1 MKIVNDKPEIS
12 QRVGRG
18 ATLSELK
25 EKIVVNE
32 ETLEEDPN
40 FVYEEDDSEGAN
52 IKEVISELKS
62 EEPKNKSLLNVVKKP
77 PIVKEAIFD
86 ETPKKKKWSEEKKKK
101 EPETNLEMGMTQ
113 EEIDSYKP
121 DVNFKEES
129 DSEGIEP
136 IIPETKDVGGLDVK
150 ESQPQPEPQPVVKKR
165 KPKKPMTEE
174 HKRKVQEGLK
184 KARETRKRNAEL
196 RRQKGIK
203 TKTEL
208 KREKKQLQMKL
219 LEQEH
224 AELQKQKKLLK
235 PEPTPE
241 PQSSSPK
248 PTPEPVKSKPK
259 PIPIEKPVRD
269 YITREDLEQ
278 AQLNTLAT
286 YEMLRKKRKEEK
298 RKQQAIKEYQDN
310 LKETINNINN
320 QPQMGWLKGAKKYG
334 RYL

>member
-1 MKIVNDKPEIS
+1 MNSLLNMKIVNDKPDIS
-12 QRVGRG
+12 D
-18 ATLSELK
+18 LK
-25 EKIVVNE
+25 SKVVVDE
-32 ETLEEDPN
+32 ETQEEDPN
-40 FVYEEDDSEGAN
+40 FVYEEDEPK
-52 IKEVISELKS
+52 IKEVISEVKS
-62 EEPKNKSLLNVVKKP
+62 EEKKPLLNVVKKP

-101 EPETNLEMGMTQ
+101 KQQKTKEPEMTQ
-113 EEIDSYKP
+113 EEIDSYAP
-121 DVNFKEES
+121 EEGFKEES
-129 DSEGIEP
+129 DDEP
-136 IIPETKDVGGLDVK
+136 IIPETKDIGGLDVK
-150 ESQPQPEPQPVVKKR
+150 EPEPEPVVEPVVKKR

-184 KARETRKRNAEL
+184 KAREIKKRNAEL

-208 KREKKQLQMKL
+208 KKEKKELQMKL

-224 AELQKQKKLLK
+224 AELQKQKKQLK
-235 PEPTPE
+235 PEPEPE
-241 PQSSSPK
+241 
-248 PTPEPVKSKPK
+248 PTPEPVKSEPK
-259 PIPIEKPVRD
+259 PIPKQETKRD

-286 YEMLRKKRKEEK
+286 YEMMRKKRKEEK

>member
-1 MKIVNDKPEIS
+1 
-12 QRVGRG
+12 
-18 ATLSELK
+18 
-25 EKIVVNE
+25 
-32 ETLEEDPN
+32 
-40 FVYEEDDSEGAN
+40 
-52 IKEVISELKS
+52 
-62 EEPKNKSLLNVVKKP
+62 
-77 PIVKEAIFD
+77 
-86 ETPKKKKWSEEKKKK
+86 
-101 EPETNLEMGMTQ
+101 MTQ

-121 DVNFKEES
+121 DVDFKEES
-129 DSEGIEP
+129 DDEP
-136 IIPETKDVGGLDVK
+136 IIPETKDVGGLD
-150 ESQPQPEPQPVVKKR
+150 QEPVVEPVVKKR

-224 AELQKQKKLLK
+224 AELEKQKKLLK
-235 PEPTPE
+235 PDSQTNLGAEPE
-241 PQSSSPK
+241 
-248 PTPEPVKSKPK
+248 PEPVKSDSQTNLGAK
-259 PIPIEKPVRD
+259 PIPKQEPKRD

-286 YEMLRKKRKEEK
+286 YEMMRKKRKEEK

-310 LKETINNINN
+310 LKETINNIN
-320 QPQMGWLKGAKKYG
+320 QPNMGWLKGAKKYG

>member
-1 MKIVNDKPEIS
+1 MNSLLNMKIVNDKPAPSEI
-12 QRVGRG
+12 
-18 ATLSELK
+18 SELK
-25 EKIVVNE
+25 SNVVVDE
-32 ETLEEDPN
+32 ETQEEDPN
-40 FVYEEDDSEGAN
+40 FVYEEDEPN

-62 EEPKNKSLLNVVKKP
+62 EEPKKKSLLNVVKKP

-86 ETPKKKKWSEEKKKK
+86 DKPKKKKWSEEKKKKKSK

-113 EEIDSYKP
+113 EEIDSYAP
-121 DVNFKEES
+121 EEGFKEES
-129 DSEGIEP
+129 DDEP
-136 IIPETKDVGGLDVK
+136 IIPETKDVGGLDQ
-150 ESQPQPEPQPVVKKR
+150 EPEPVVEPVVKKR

-208 KREKKQLQMKL
+208 KKEKKQLQMKL

-224 AELQKQKKLLK
+224 AELEKQKKQLK
-235 PEPTPE
+235 PEPEPE
-241 PQSSSPK
+241 
-248 PTPEPVKSKPK
+248 PEPVKSE
-259 PIPIEKPVRD
+259 PIPIEKPKRD

-286 YEMLRKKRKEEK
+286 YEMMRKKRKEEK

-310 LKETINNINN
+310 LKETINNIN
-320 QPQMGWLKGAKKYG
+320 QPNMGWLKGAKKYG

>member
-1 MKIVNDKPEIS
+1 MNSLLNMKIVNDNPEIS

-40 FVYEEDDSEGAN
+40 FVYEEDEPN

-62 EEPKNKSLLNVVKKP
+62 EEKKPLLNVVKKP

-86 ETPKKKKWSEEKKKK
+86 ETPKKKKWSEEKKQKK
-101 EPETNLEMGMTQ
+101 ESKEPDMTQ

-121 DVNFKEES
+121 DVDFKEDS
-129 DSEGIEP
+129 DSEGVEP
-136 IIPETKDVGGLDVK
+136 IIPETKDVGGLDVQ
-150 ESQPQPEPQPVVKKR
+150 EPEPQPVVKKR
-165 KPKKPMTEE
+165 KQKKPMTEE

-208 KREKKQLQMKL
+208 KKEKKQLQMKL

-224 AELQKQKKLLK
+224 AELQKQKKQLK
-235 PEPTPE
+235 PEPTPTPSE
-241 PQSSSPK
+241 PES
-248 PTPEPVKSKPK
+248 EPVK
-259 PIPIEKPVRD
+259 EKPVRD

>member
-1 MKIVNDKPEIS
+1 MNSLLNMKIVNDKPLTS
-12 QRVGRG
+12 DMN
-18 ATLSELK
+18 SN
-25 EKIVVNE
+25 VVVDE
-32 ETLEEDPN
+32 ETQEEDPN
-40 FVYEEDDSEGAN
+40 FVYEEDEPK
-52 IKEVISELKS
+52 IKEVISEVNS
-62 EEPKNKSLLNVVKKP
+62 EEKKQFLNVVKKP

-86 ETPKKKKWSEEKKKK
+86 DTPKKKKWSEEKKKK
-101 EPETNLEMGMTQ
+101 QQPADIGMTQ
-113 EEIDSYKP
+113 EEIDSYAP
-121 DVNFKEES
+121 EEGFKEES
-129 DSEGIEP
+129 DDEP
-136 IIPETKDVGGLDVK
+136 IIPETKDIGGLDVK
-150 ESQPQPEPQPVVKKR
+150 EPEPEPVVKKR

-184 KARETRKRNAEL
+184 KAREIKKRNAEL

-208 KREKKQLQMKL
+208 KKEKKELQMKL

-224 AELQKQKKLLK
+224 SELQKQKKQLK
-235 PEPTPE
+235 PEPE
-241 PQSSSPK
+241 
-248 PTPEPVKSKPK
+248 PEPVKSEPKPPPSEPVEKPK
-259 PIPIEKPVRD
+259 RD

-286 YEMLRKKRKEEK
+286 YEMMRKKRKEEK

>member
-1 MKIVNDKPEIS
+1 MKIVNDKPDI
-12 QRVGRG
+12 
-18 ATLSELK
+18 SELK
-25 EKIVVNE
+25 SNVVVDE
-32 ETLEEDPN
+32 ETQEEDPN
-40 FVYEEDDSEGAN
+40 FVYEEDEPN

-62 EEPKNKSLLNVVKKP
+62 EEPKKKPLLNVVKKP

-86 ETPKKKKWSEEKKKK
+86 ETPKKKKKWSEEKKKKTK

-121 DVNFKEES
+121 DVDFKDES
-129 DSEGIEP
+129 DDEP

-150 ESQPQPEPQPVVKKR
+150 EPEPEPEPEPQPVVKKR

-208 KREKKQLQMKL
+208 KKEKKQLEMKL

-224 AELQKQKKLLK
+224 AELQKKKKLLK
-235 PEPTPE
+235 PEPEPE
-241 PQSSSPK
+241 
-248 PTPEPVKSKPK
+248 PTPEPVK
-259 PIPIEKPVRD
+259 EKPPPKQEPKRD

-286 YEMLRKKRKEEK
+286 YEMMRKKRKEEK

-320 QPQMGWLKGAKKYG
+320 QPNMGWLKGAKKYG

>member
-1 MKIVNDKPEIS
+1 MNSLLNMKIVNDKPTVIS
-12 QRVGRG
+12 DKPL
-18 ATLSELK
+18 TSDMNSN
-25 EKIVVNE
+25 VVVDE
-32 ETLEEDPN
+32 ETQEEDPN
-40 FVYEEDDSEGAN
+40 FIYEEDEPK
-52 IKEVISELKS
+52 IKEVISEP
-62 EEPKNKSLLNVVKKP
+62 EPEKKQFLNVVKKP

-86 ETPKKKKWSEEKKKK
+86 EKPKKKKWSEEKKKK
-101 EPETNLEMGMTQ
+101 KQQPQTNMEMGMTQ
-113 EEIDSYKP
+113 EEIHSYAP
-121 DVNFKEES
+121 EEGFKEES
-129 DSEGIEP
+129 DDEP
-136 IIPETKDVGGLDVK
+136 IIPETKDIGGLDVK
-150 ESQPQPEPQPVVKKR
+150 EPEPEPQPQPVVKKR

-208 KREKKQLQMKL
+208 KKEKKQLQMKL

-235 PEPTPE
+235 PQADPEPTP
-241 PQSSSPK
+241 S
-248 PTPEPVKSKPK
+248 EPVKSEPPPSERIPK
-259 PIPIEKPVRD
+259 QEPKRD

-286 YEMLRKKRKEEK
+286 YEMMRKKRKEEK
-298 RKQQAIKEYQDN
+298 RKQQAIQQYQDN
-310 LKETINNINN
+310 LKETINNIN
-320 QPQMGWLKGAKKYG
+320 QPNMGWLKGAKKYG

>member
-1 MKIVNDKPEIS
+1 MNSLLNMKIVNDKPL
-12 QRVGRG
+12 
-18 ATLSELK
+18 TSEMNSN
-25 EKIVVNE
+25 VVVDE
-32 ETLEEDPN
+32 ETQEEDPN
-40 FVYEEDDSEGAN
+40 FVYEEDEPK
-52 IKEVISELKS
+52 IKEVISEVDS
-62 EEPKNKSLLNVVKKP
+62 EEKKPLLNVVKKP

-101 EPETNLEMGMTQ
+101 KQQKTKEPEMTQ
-113 EEIDSYKP
+113 EEIDSYAP
-121 DVNFKEES
+121 EEGFKEES
-129 DSEGIEP
+129 DDEP
-136 IIPETKDVGGLDVK
+136 IIPETKDIGGLDVK
-150 ESQPQPEPQPVVKKR
+150 EPEPEPQLEPTPSEPVAKKR

-184 KARETRKRNAEL
+184 KAREIKKRNAEL

-208 KREKKQLQMKL
+208 KKEKKELQMKL

-224 AELQKQKKLLK
+224 AELQKQKKQLK
-235 PEPTPE
+235 PTPE
-241 PQSSSPK
+241 
-248 PTPEPVKSKPK
+248 PTPEPVKSEPK
-259 PIPIEKPVRD
+259 PPPSEPIENPKRD

-286 YEMLRKKRKEEK
+286 YEMMRKKRKEEK

>member
-1 MKIVNDKPEIS
+1 MNNLLNMKIVNNKPDMSI
-12 QRVGRG
+12 
-18 ATLSELK
+18 LSSK
-25 EKIVVNE
+25 EVVDE
-32 ETLEEDPN
+32 ETHEENPN
-40 FVYEEDDSEGAN
+40 FIYEEDEPN
-52 IKEVISELKS
+52 IKEVMSEVSQPEK
-62 EEPKNKSLLNVVKKP
+62 KQLLNVVKKP

-86 ETPKKKKWSEEKKKK
+86 DKPKKKKWSEEKKKK
-101 EPETNLEMGMTQ
+101 QQKTKEPEMTQ
-113 EEIDSYKP
+113 EEIDSYAP
-121 DVNFKEES
+121 EEGYKEES
-129 DSEGIEP
+129 DDEGVEP
-136 IIPETKDVGGLDVK
+136 IIPESNDVGGLDVK
-150 ESQPQPEPQPVVKKR
+150 EPEPAPSEPVVKKR

-208 KREKKQLQMKL
+208 KKEKKQLEMKL

-235 PEPTPE
+235 PEPTPSE
-241 PQSSSPK
+241 PEPK
-248 PTPEPVKSKPK
+248 PEPEPTPSEPEPVK
-259 PIPIEKPVRD
+259 EKPVRD

-286 YEMLRKKRKEEK
+286 YEMMRKKRKEEK
-298 RKQQAIKEYQDN
+298 RKQQAIQQYEDN
-310 LKETINNINN
+310 LKETIKNINN

>member
-1 MKIVNDKPEIS
+1 MKIVNGKPDI
-12 QRVGRG
+12 
-18 ATLSELK
+18 SELK
-25 EKIVVNE
+25 SNVVVDE
-32 ETLEEDPN
+32 ETKEEDPN
-40 FVYEEDDSEGAN
+40 FIYEDDEPQL
-52 IKEVISELKS
+52 KEVISELKS
-62 EEPKNKSLLNVVKKP
+62 EPEKKPLLNVVKKP

-129 DSEGIEP
+129 DDEP

-150 ESQPQPEPQPVVKKR
+150 EPEPEPQPVVKKR

-235 PEPTPE
+235 PEPEPTPE
-241 PQSSSPK
+241 PEPK
-248 PTPEPVKSKPK
+248 PTPEPVKSEP
-259 PIPIEKPVRD
+259 PPSEPIEKPKRD

-286 YEMLRKKRKEEK
+286 YEMMRKKRKEEK